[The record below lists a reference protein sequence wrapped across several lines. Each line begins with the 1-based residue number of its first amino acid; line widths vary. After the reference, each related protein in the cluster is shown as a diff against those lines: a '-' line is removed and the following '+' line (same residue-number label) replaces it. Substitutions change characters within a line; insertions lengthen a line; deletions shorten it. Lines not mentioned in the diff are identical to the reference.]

1 MPNSLRHDLD
11 NATPEE
17 QAIHL
22 ALQREIEMDLTGYAT
37 EKWVKAQGYVKRP
50 EIFVGTP
57 NPNPDIDLDGYAT
70 IEYSDTGDKAVED
83 ASVIR
88 DEAIQ
93 KKFDDESTLNTAA
106 HLRLD
111 GDINALSKRIDTKLT
126 ASGDTMTGT
135 LTCAKP
141 GTGNVYVFSCKAE
154 GLGENQVAF
163 RVTGDGAVKAGHSS
177 SSPFL
182 ANASN
187 DVVTKAYLDQAI
199 SGIDIPEPELPEPA
213 PRLPGFTWNYKEYAD
228 EGSAPVTSGEF
239 TWDKEESTFYISCI
253 SGCGVL
259 LGKQQSSFNDFITQA
274 LMTIYDQDL
283 GLCAL
288 VQVLRIEIKSYA
300 GQHYFKILRGGQ
312 ARQTLSTG
320 KSYNITLSGVF

>member
-1 MPNSLRHDLD
+1 MPNNLRHDLD
-11 NATPEE
+11 YATPEE

-37 EKWVKAQGYVKRP
+37 EKWVKAQGYVQKP
-50 EIFVGTP
+50 QNLLG
-57 NPNPDIDLDGYAT
+57 NPPPA
-70 IEYSDTGDKAVED
+70 
-83 ASVIR
+83 
-88 DEAIQ
+88 
-93 KKFDDESTLNTAA
+93 
-106 HLRLD
+106 
-111 GDINALSKRIDTKLT
+111 
-126 ASGDTMTGT
+126 
-135 LTCAKP
+135 
-141 GTGNVYVFSCKAE
+141 
-154 GLGENQVAF
+154 
-163 RVTGDGAVKAGHSS
+163 
-177 SSPFL
+177 
-182 ANASN
+182 
-187 DVVTKAYLDQAI
+187 
-199 SGIDIPEPELPEPA
+199 PEPELPEPA